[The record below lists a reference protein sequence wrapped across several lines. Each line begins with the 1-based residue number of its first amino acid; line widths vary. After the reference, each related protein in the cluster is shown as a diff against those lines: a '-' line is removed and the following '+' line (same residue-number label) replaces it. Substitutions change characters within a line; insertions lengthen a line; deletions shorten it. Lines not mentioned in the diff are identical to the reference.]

1 MNIGGGKVRS
11 ERMLLAK
18 VENGKNMMSAD
29 SVRFL
34 VLHCSASR
42 CNQDYSVEQLRR
54 DHKARGFYDIGYHFY
69 IRKDGTMTQ
78 HRKLLEVGA
87 HARPYNRC
95 SIGICYE
102 GGLDEQGKPC
112 NTMTTEQETRLI
124 DLFRNLK
131 ILFPKAKIV
140 GHRDFP
146 GLLQRS
152 VRVWMLEAGLLDTAL
167 INSYNSFWLALLAK
181 GVYHDTSFQSAS
193 DLLLQNHFLLHI
205 LHFLPW
211 LRRRPLQ

>member
-1 MNIGGGKVRS
+1 MTKDTFPMNIGGGKVRS

-18 VENGKNMMSAD
+18 VENGKNMRSAD

-140 GHRDFP
+140 GHRDLP
-146 GLLQRS
+146 GTTPKECPCLD
-152 VRVWMLEAGLLDTAL
+152 AGSWAARHRLD
-167 INSYNSFWLALLAK
+167 
-181 GVYHDTSFQSAS
+181 
-193 DLLLQNHFLLHI
+193 
-205 LHFLPW
+205 
-211 LRRRPLQ
+211 